1 MISDK
6 SLSGIMLPSRTTP
19 LLLLL
24 FAMLV
29 YAGFAPSVQGNPIY
43 TLGVK
48 AGDGAWYGYSGIDV
62 PLKLHITVLNVTDT
76 TITANFTNYYSDG
89 NANSTVQ
96 YLNIFSGDRNTDN
109 ILFAI
114 GTGLKVGDPV
124 YNNYATISSVQTQ
137 SCGGVSRSLD
147 YIAFSQGVQL
157 YWDQNTGIMC
167 KYNDNTQS
175 ESLIM
180 FNTTLWNSH
189 PQPVDAFL
197 VGFEVSTF
205 LGAPLVV
212 LIVFVF
218 LRKRRRARK

>member
-1 MISDK
+1 
-6 SLSGIMLPSRTTP
+6 L
-19 LLLLL
+19 
-24 FAMLV
+24 
-29 YAGFAPSVQGNPIY
+29 YC
-43 TLGVK
+43 
-48 AGDGAWYGYSGIDV
+48 
-62 PLKLHITVLNVTDT
+62 
-76 TITANFTNYYSDG
+76 
-89 NANSTVQ
+89 
-96 YLNIFSGDRNTDN
+96 DRNTAN

-114 GTGLKVGDPV
+114 GTCLKVGDPV

-180 FNTTLWNSH
+180 FNTTLSNSH
-189 PQPVDAFL
+189 PQPVDAFV
-197 VGFEVSTF
+197 VGFDVSTF
-205 LGAPLVV
+205 LRAPLVR
-212 LIVFVF
+212 LSVFVF